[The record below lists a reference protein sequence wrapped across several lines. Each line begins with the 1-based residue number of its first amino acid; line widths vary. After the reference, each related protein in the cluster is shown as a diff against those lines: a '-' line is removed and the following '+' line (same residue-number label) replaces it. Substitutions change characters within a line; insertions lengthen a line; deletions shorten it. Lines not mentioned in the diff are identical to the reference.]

1 MEDKLTE
8 LIFYTQLGVGAL
20 LLAFTVWTFFA
31 LSSGRAVGYIKKIHS
46 KQWVVLCWP
55 RRKTPNSESARPG
68 A

>member
-8 LIFYTQLGVGAL
+8 LIFYTQLGVGGL
-20 LLAFTVWTFFA
+20 LLAFTLWAFFA
-31 LSSGRAVGYIKKIHS
+31 LSSGRAAAHTKKIHS

-55 RRKTPNSESARPG
+55 RRKTPNSESARPE